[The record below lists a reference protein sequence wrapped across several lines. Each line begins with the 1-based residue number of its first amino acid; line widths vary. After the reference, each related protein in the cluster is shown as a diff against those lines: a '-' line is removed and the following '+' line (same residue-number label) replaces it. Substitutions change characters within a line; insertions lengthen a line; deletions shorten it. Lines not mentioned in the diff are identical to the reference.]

1 MTAKMKR
8 HPPGAG
14 SIEQQLRLYA
24 GLVLFVFVSLHF
36 LNHALGNISLA
47 AMNWGQDLRYSIWH
61 SKIGSWVLYNAL
73 TTHVALALWKIA
85 RRRTF
90 KMPVWEAVQIVLGLL
105 IPYVLIK
112 HIVTT
117 RGAEAA
123 FNSYIDYQHT
133 LSALWPNHAFLQSSL
148 LVIVWLHG
156 CIGLHYWLRMKSWY
170 AAIRAPLF
178 LLAVMIPL
186 LSLTGWISAA
196 RRLVLEGQVKVN
208 ITAAQQAELLTITEA
223 ARGVFYAIAAGL
235 VLFFILRKI
244 VDALRHR
251 ISIRYLDT
259 RTIKTVPG
267 PTLLEI
273 SRMKGIPHMS
283 ICGGRARCST
293 CRTLILSG
301 QATIKDPGSTEAQ
314 VLKRIGASSNVRLA
328 CQIRPTSDMTVRP
341 LFSAGR
347 AISEEGLLD
356 RYRWGVEQKIAIMF
370 IDLRGF
376 TSLSEGKLPFD
387 VVFILNR
394 YVDGVVR
401 IINKNGGMVD
411 KIMGDGIMALYGVET
426 SFEAGVH
433 SALATLADLSAELTR
448 VNDDLAGHLDA
459 PLRVAVGLHGG
470 IAILGR
476 IGLDGKSGAA
486 SGLTALG
493 DVVNVAARLEGVA
506 KEENAMAAI
515 SRELLEV
522 AAVSTGVE
530 SSRRSVVVRG
540 RQAALEVVCFSDFG
554 PFEGQTQT
562 PSAPSQAQNTSL

>member
-1 MTAKMKR
+1 MKR

-14 SIEQQLRLYA
+14 PIEQQLRLYA

-47 AMNWGQDLRYSIWH
+47 AMSWGQDLRYSIWH
-61 SKIGSWVLYNAL
+61 SRIGSWVLYGAMF
-73 TTHVALALWKIA
+73 THVSLALWKIA
-85 RRRTF
+85 KRRTF
-90 KMPVWEAVQIVLGLL
+90 KMPVWEAVQIALGLL
-105 IPYVLIK
+105 IPYVLIQ
-112 HIVTT
+112 HIVST
-117 RGAEAA
+117 RGAEVA
-123 FNSYIDYQHT
+123 FNSYIDYQHE
-133 LSALWPNHAFLQSSL
+133 LSVLWPNHAFLQSSL
-148 LVIVWLHG
+148 LIIVWLHG

-170 AAIRAPLF
+170 AAVRAPLL
-178 LLAVMIPL
+178 LLAVMTPL
-186 LSLTGWISAA
+186 LALTGWISAA

-208 ITAAQQAELLTITEA
+208 VTASQKAELLAITEA
-223 ARGVFYAIAAGL
+223 ARGVFYAIAAGIL
-235 VLFFILRKI
+235 LFFILRK
-244 VDALRHR
+244 VADALRHR
-251 ISIRYLDT
+251 ISIRYLDK
-259 RTIKTVPG
+259 RTIKTAPG

-301 QATIKDPGSTEAQ
+301 QATIKEPGNTEAQ
-314 VLKRIGASSNVRLA
+314 VLKRIGASSNIRLA

-341 LFSAGR
+341 LFSVGR
-347 AISEEGLLD
+347 AISGEGLLD

-401 IINKNGGMVD
+401 IIKNNGGMVD

-433 SALATLADLSAELTR
+433 SALATLADLSEELRR
-448 VNDDLAGHLDA
+448 VNDDLSGHLNT

-470 IAILGR
+470 TAILGR
-476 IGLDGKSGAA
+476 IGLDGK
-486 SGLTALG
+486 
-493 DVVNVAARLEGVA
+493 NGVA
-506 KEENAMAAI
+506 
-515 SRELLEV
+515 
-522 AAVSTGVE
+522 
-530 SSRRSVVVRG
+530 
-540 RQAALEVVCFSDFG
+540 
-554 PFEGQTQT
+554 
-562 PSAPSQAQNTSL
+562 